1 MMTRDFGGRRNDSY
15 QRGEDPTKG
24 KSGGV
29 LQEERVDLSRKEK
42 SYRVA
47 QEGRVELSKMEKNEE
62 VLQEVI
68 VNLIYDSGKENV
80 GSNLRGKDVGLVR
93 TSSVILGL
101 VDGNVMRDVKGAV
114 TDGSVMGDVHYF
126 SQNTGL
132 KSRSGVD
139 ESLVHSES
147 TLSFV
152 LEEDFNNKKDVL
164 QDLGVQRQ
172 KKWKRRAREKGDT
185 NINIDGDA
193 GLRKRFLEE
202 DENDGGLR
210 KRGVL

>member
-1 MMTRDFGGRRNDSY
+1 MILIRG
-15 QRGEDPTKG
+15 GEDPIKG

-29 LQEERVDLSRKEK
+29 LQEE
-42 SYRVA
+42 
-47 QEGRVELSKMEKNEE
+47 RVELSKMEKNEE

-68 VNLIYDSGKENV
+68 MNLSKKEKSMNLADDGEVNV
-80 GSNLRGKDVGLVR
+80 QGKDVGLVR

-114 TDGSVMGDVHYF
+114 TDGSAMGDVHYF

-132 KSRSGVD
+132 KSRSWVD

-147 TLSFV
+147 TLSSV
-152 LEEDFNNKKDVL
+152 LEEVFNNKKDVL

-172 KKWKRRAREKGDT
+172 KKWKKRAREKGDT
-185 NINIDGDA
+185 NINIDCDA

>member
-24 KSGGV
+24 KSGWV

-42 SYRVA
+42 SYRVV

-68 VNLIYDSGKENV
+68 VNLSKKEKSMNLADDGEVNVQGNLRDFGGGVDSGKENV
-80 GSNLRGKDVGLVR
+80 GSDLRGKDVGLVR

-114 TDGSVMGDVHYF
+114 TDGSVMGDLFFAEYWV
-126 SQNTGL
+126 
-132 KSRSGVD
+132 
-139 ESLVHSES
+139 
-147 TLSFV
+147 
-152 LEEDFNNKKDVL
+152 EE
-164 QDLGVQRQ
+164 
-172 KKWKRRAREKGDT
+172 
-185 NINIDGDA
+185 
-193 GLRKRFLEE
+193 
-202 DENDGGLR
+202 
-210 KRGVL
+210 